1 MILVITSWVP
11 EIDDIFLIVEVDNT
25 RDHIQVGLYNI
36 LLATVKFQSPAP
48 HEQFTLTV
56 GVSCMSKS
64 SLAYFNIRLDF
75 PTPLSPSTN
84 ILTVVLVVWSIS
96 IVGLPVQ
103 LLYYMDYN
111 TWTYTDH
118 THILTL

>member
-1 MILVITSWVP
+1 
-11 EIDDIFLIVEVDNT
+11 
-25 RDHIQVGLYNI
+25 
-36 LLATVKFQSPAP
+36 
-48 HEQFTLTV
+48 
-56 GVSCMSKS
+56 MSKS

-103 LLYYMDYN
+103 LLYYMDYD
-111 TWTYTDH
+111 TWTYTH
-118 THILTL
+118 TNTMNRQTNRQTDTNWSDSLAVEMWPLI